1 MKSFLKEL
9 NIYNVRVFSE
19 KKILFKPHI
28 NVLCGKNGSG
38 KTTILESIYIA
49 NYGRSFKEK
58 GLSKVLKNG
67 ESEFSIKLII
77 SSDGVDSEIFSHYS
91 NFKLKRAIDGKRK
104 RTKDI
109 IERIFTI
116 FLSGEVSYK
125 LRFSNSERVRMVD
138 RFIMGYD
145 ELYIVNYL
153 KYNKIIRNIRKIENK
168 NEREEYKEFWKN
180 YLEKEKDFLQK
191 KRKEFLKN
199 FNENLNGIEI
209 SFVPSNELFSADKI
223 YFKLGNEEFGK
234 ERSSGEFYQ
243 FVLKVFLSYQRFLYK
258 NYKKYSLLLIDDF
271 DSFMDDEKM
280 RESINDHGDFQVILT
295 SLKVRN
301 FFDSN
306 LILLEE

>member
-9 NIYNVRVFSE
+9 NLYNVRAFSK
-19 KKILFKPHI
+19 KKILFEPHI

-38 KTTILESIYIA
+38 KTTVLESIYIT

-58 GLSKVLKNG
+58 GLFKVLKNG
-67 ESEFSIKLII
+67 ENEFSIKLIV
-77 SSDGVDSEIFSHYS
+77 SNDGVDSEIISHYS
-91 NFKLKRAIDGKRK
+91 NFKLKRTIDGKRK
-104 RTKDI
+104 KTKDI
-109 IERIFTI
+109 IEKIFTI

-125 LRFSNSERVRMVD
+125 LRFSNSERLRMVD

-145 ELYIVNYL
+145 ELYIVSYL

-180 YLEKEKDFLQK
+180 YLEKEKNFLQK
-191 KRKEFLKN
+191 KRKEFLKK

-209 SFVPSNELFSADKI
+209 LLEPSHELFLADKVH
-223 YFKLGNEEFGK
+223 FKFKGKHFGK

-243 FVLKVFLSYQRFLYK
+243 FVLKIFLNYQKFLYN
-258 NYKKYSLLLIDDF
+258 NYKRFSILLVDDF
-271 DSFMDDEKM
+271 DSFMDNEKM
-280 RESINDHGDFQVILT
+280 KESVNKHRNFQVILT
-295 SLKVRN
+295 SLKVRS